1 MTTSGIAVRGVAA
14 AIDLAVCYVML
25 YTLASI
31 SGTTMAGGGISLTG
45 APFIAGIGIVF
56 GYYIVLEA
64 IFGATLG
71 KFATN
76 LRVVRESDGGPIDW
90 SASVIRNVLRIIDG
104 LVLYLVGLI
113 AMCFSKK
120 RQRIGDRV
128 AGTVVVRRAIQSAP
142 DSGKPI

>member
-1 MTTSGIAVRGVAA
+1 
-14 AIDLAVCYVML
+14 ML
-25 YTLASI
+25 YALAAI
-31 SGTTMAGGGISLTG
+31 SGTTIAGGGISLTG
-45 APFIAGIGIVF
+45 ASFIAGVGIVF
-56 GYYIVLEA
+56 AYYIVLEA

-71 KFATN
+71 KLATN

-90 SASVIRNVLRIIDG
+90 SASVIRNVLRVIDG

-128 AGTVVVRRAIQSAP
+128 AGTVVVRRAIQLAP
-142 DSGKPI
+142 DSGKPT

>member
-25 YTLASI
+25 YTLAAI
-31 SGTTMAGGGISLTG
+31 SGTTIAGGGFSLTG
-45 APFIAGIGIVF
+45 APFIAGVGICLA
-56 GYYIVLEA
+56 YYIVPEA

-71 KFATN
+71 KLATN
-76 LRVVRESDGGPIDW
+76 LRVVRESDGGPIGW
-90 SASVIRNVLRIIDG
+90 SASVIRNALRVIDG
-104 LVLYLVGLI
+104 FVLYLVGLI

-128 AGTVVVRRAIQSAP
+128 AGTVVVRRDTQTPP
-142 DSGKPI
+142 DSGKVT